1 MAVPTA
7 TKPANLPAAIQH
19 YIGGSHV
26 DSLDGDTF
34 DVLDPV
40 SNRPYLKAAS
50 GRRADVDAAVAAAK
64 DAYETGAWPHMLP
77 RERSRVLHRIADVV
91 ESRGEEL
98 AAMECYDTGLPITQA
113 LGQARRAAENFRF
126 FADLVVAQ
134 HDDAFKVPGRQANYV
149 NRKPIGVAG
158 LITPWNTPFMLESW
172 KLAPAIA
179 TGNTVVLK
187 PAEFTPLSASLWPGI
202 LEEAGVP
209 AGVVNIVH
217 GFGEEGFAGDSLVRH
232 PDVPLISFTGESR
245 TGQMIFANAAPWLKG
260 LSMELGGKSP
270 AVVFADADLE
280 AAIDATVFGV
290 FSLNG
295 ERCTAGSRILVERSI

>member
-1 MAVPTA
+1 RGRDRRGGDRARLPPPPRADPVHLPRPGGDRGAALAPAGLAPGALSPSAGAVRRPESPPPYRTPHRARSIMAVPTA

-77 RERSRVLHRIADVV
+77 RERSRVLHRIADAV
-91 ESRGEEL
+91 ESRAAEPG
-98 AAMECYDTGLPITQA
+98 AMECYDTGLPITQA

-172 KLAPAIA
+172 KLAPA
-179 TGNTVVLK
+179 
-187 PAEFTPLSASLWPGI
+187 
-202 LEEAGVP
+202 
-209 AGVVNIVH
+209 
-217 GFGEEGFAGDSLVRH
+217 
-232 PDVPLISFTGESR
+232 
-245 TGQMIFANAAPWLKG
+245 
-260 LSMELGGKSP
+260 
-270 AVVFADADLE
+270 
-280 AAIDATVFGV
+280 
-290 FSLNG
+290 
-295 ERCTAGSRILVERSI
+295 